1 MLWDHS
7 TSKLTSPIIYNLS
20 VEGETD
26 QVINE
31 LTASFEVFVP
41 QNARGKVAT
50 RKFRTE
56 PVRTAYSTKHLK
68 STGKYDVAL
77 PIAASQASIYIFA
90 AIFGQALHF
99 GILYRKD
106 GLQIPELETK
116 LSDANVFEGGLFSG
130 RLKEQYL
137 TNEFGYNEAARVVL
151 SRADPSY
158 VTSKQLPKT
167 KLRRPNKVTIIE
179 VSDDT
184 GEEDTDDKSV
194 PKSASGEKRK
204 RGIKRA
210 HDRADNSKETRDF
223 FSYYVSGDH

>member
-99 GILYRKD
+99 GILIGRMVCRF
-106 GLQIPELETK
+106 
-116 LSDANVFEGGLFSG
+116 LSSKRSYQMPMFSKG
-130 RLKEQYL
+130 DSFLVGSK
-137 TNEFGYNEAARVVL
+137 NN
-151 SRADPSY
+151 
-158 VTSKQLPKT
+158 TSPTSLDTPK
-167 KLRRPNKVTIIE
+167 RHE
-179 VSDDT
+179 
-184 GEEDTDDKSV
+184 
-194 PKSASGEKRK
+194 
-204 RGIKRA
+204 
-210 HDRADNSKETRDF
+210 
-223 FSYYVSGDH
+223 